1 MFQLHTIVPLISE
14 SDFDV
19 IKIEEIDV
27 EEVKSSSGDYT
38 MIDDMVAI
46 TSEYSTAA
54 SENELV
60 PDNRPFSKRNP

>member
-27 EEVKSSSGDYT
+27 EEIKSSSGDNT
-38 MIDDMVAI
+38 MIDDMVTI
-46 TSEYSTAA
+46 TSVA
-54 SENELV
+54 SEIELV